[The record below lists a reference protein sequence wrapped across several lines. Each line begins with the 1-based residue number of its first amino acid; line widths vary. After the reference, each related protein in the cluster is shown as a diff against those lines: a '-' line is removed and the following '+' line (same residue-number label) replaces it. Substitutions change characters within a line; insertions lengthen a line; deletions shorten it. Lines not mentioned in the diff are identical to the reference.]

1 MTNEW
6 ISVKERLP
14 EPKQRILAHTIYG
27 YITITHYNLL
37 DTDGDLIGFFFIN
50 SQFASIQSSVI
61 THWMPLPEPPNSDNN
76 TDTFSEVSGKV
87 IVGM

>member
-1 MTNEW
+1 MNNNW

-14 EPKQRILAHTIYG
+14 EPDVDVLVFDGKNIDVTFGEETFDDREFIWFSRISYRHF
-27 YITITHYNLL
+27 
-37 DTDGDLIGFFFIN
+37 DK
-50 SQFASIQSSVI
+50 I